1 MQTILET
8 ALDKIINNPYN
19 IQRLKQLHVRYVIV
33 TIYRLEIAE

>member
-1 MQTILET
+1 MISVLET

-19 IQRLKQLHVRYVIV
+19 IYKLKQLHVRYVIV